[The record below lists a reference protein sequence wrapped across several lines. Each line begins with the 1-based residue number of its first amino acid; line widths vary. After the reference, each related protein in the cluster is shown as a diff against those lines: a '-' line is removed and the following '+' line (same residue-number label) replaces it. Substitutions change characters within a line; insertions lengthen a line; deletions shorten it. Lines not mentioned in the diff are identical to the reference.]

1 MAIGTP
7 VEIATIANGAPAG
20 TTFNATTT
28 VDAPSGSLIVVVVD
42 CGNNVS
48 FAITDG
54 NSNTYTAGT
63 KINNTGHIQPFWAI
77 NNADLPIG
85 STITL
90 TTGGGP
96 GAVALAA
103 FSTTGIASPTPIDTQ
118 AAGATGTGTTPSIAT
133 GTLAQASELVLG
145 FIDISS
151 GHGDTFTESSG
162 FTGFTDIS
170 ASTRDLR
177 VAYQIVAAT
186 TTVTYAPTLGTSRN
200 YAGNV
205 LSFAGAAS
213 GPSNGIAA
221 ITLGA
226 VTSGSAGAVADT
238 GAATVTLG
246 ALTLVARD
254 NVIIASAAI
263 TLGAVAVS
271 SAGLVLVS
279 AAETTALGALVEATG
294 GATLV
299 TGSANQTL
307 GALTTSS
314 GGAILDTGAL
324 TSTLGGISVFASG
337 LNLTARVGTLNATL
351 GGITVTALGRFTI
364 TGKSAAQALSVTGLS
379 ASQAL
384 SLTGKSATSPL
395 TGVVGKTAARDA

>member
-96 GAVALAA
+96 GAIALAA

-200 YAGNV
+200 YAANV
-205 LSFAGAAS
+205 LSFAGVAS
-213 GPSNGIAA
+213 GTTVSPATGAIALSGATPSLSGIATLSPTAGA
-221 ITLGA
+221 ITLTGAAPTVSSGLTVSPGPGQIILAGGQPAPTGA
-226 VTSGSAGAVADT
+226 VTASPAAGAI
-238 GAATVTLG
+238 
-246 ALTLVARD
+246 ALTGG
-254 NVIIASAAI
+254 
-263 TLGAVAVS
+263 TP
-271 SAGLVLVS
+271 
-279 AAETTALGALVEATG
+279 TTATR
-294 GATLV
+294 V
-299 TGSANQTL
+299 TP
-307 GALTTSS
+307 
-314 GGAILDTGAL
+314 
-324 TSTLGGISVFASG
+324 
-337 LNLTARVGTLNATL
+337 
-351 GGITVTALGRFTI
+351 
-364 TGKSAAQALSVTGLS
+364 AAGQI
-379 ASQAL
+379 
-384 SLTGKSATSPL
+384 SLTGSTPQRSAISLVSPF
-395 TGVVGKTAARDA
+395 TGAMIFTGSTPVPKGWFGVQPTPGTWTPETFSGVWTPVPTTPGTWTKQ